1 MSRLGFPRIRV
12 EVTDPPSTDEGDM
25 EEEMRRAI
33 RESLGLN
40 LSSSSL
46 SSHSIGSSPV
56 MSPSPGRSGA
66 STPLGPFTPMYAASS
81 SALATGLHGQSD
93 SMFLRRGSAC
103 SASASNFDYERAK
116 EGPLDPNPGNVDL
129 TACFEN
135 TALLGVPAILATGV
149 FIAKIYDYQRNGTQH
164 NLGRSGLIYWPS
176 QIAKV
181 VAILALLEFLLTT
194 DFWQLS
200 PLFAC
205 GTLILAWIA
214 SLALNHQASLYEIRS
229 STELFIFQLYSVLA
243 SLVVLRTLYREDQE
257 RKTLADLDDIGF
269 KAFTHYTVAVV
280 TAFIIEAWPRGH
292 TKVQIQSG
300 ANAHDKANWFSR
312 ITFHYIQ
319 PIISLGYQRPLETSD
334 VSNTM
339 PADAKTSISYDCL
352 SRAWNIHRTE
362 AELND
367 QSPSLAR
374 VIAITYW
381 TDWVYLIVVGLVNST
396 FKFITPVLIQQILQY
411 LESGTTEEHPEPE
424 PRSKGIILAILM
436 FVVAMVVSFLM
447 GQQHKRVQELGLRI
461 RNGLV
466 SMIFRKSLRLSP
478 SSRQKSTAI
487 INHVSTDSEKFTHY
501 LIDIARMVSV
511 PYEIAIATVML
522 YRILGWSVLVG
533 LFIIVP
539 LTPVQAKV
547 GDFFDETRDAK
558 MEAMDSRVGL
568 MTEVLNGI
576 KITKLYG
583 WEESF
588 KAKIMSYR
596 DAEIKLLRRSGTV
609 LAALSLVF
617 TCLPVFMCMISLS
630 VYSLF
635 GGPGF
640 SQGEINAQLNE
651 PVGIM
656 SVIFE
661 SRSAL
666 RVACNRI
673 QKFLLLREI
682 DTSNVEREKSL
693 PRDNRKPVVEIQ
705 GATLAW
711 APEGNEPLEDG
722 DDDDGEEAGRNEE
735 GEGEPSETS
744 PLLGNNSN
752 NGKVGGGSNAINR
765 EPVLKSINLSI
776 AKGSLTVVV
785 GRVGQGKSSL
795 LSAIIGDMYKHK
807 GTIRVSGSIAYV
819 PQQAWILHS
828 SLRDNIVFG
837 MPFDQRKYD
846 RIIQAAGL
854 LPDLAILPAG
864 DQTEIGERGINL
876 SGGQKQRVSL
886 ARAAYLDADIYLL
899 DDPLSAVDAHVD
911 QHLWENLIGP
921 NGLLKDKTRILV
933 THGIHHL
940 EQVDSIVV
948 LKDGEVSEIGQYS
961 ELMSHRKAFFQLIS
975 EYSSKHK
982 RKEKL
987 KKNDAKLKDNQGVVP
1002 DDASIGSST
1011 SEETVGEPEKNP
1023 TDGDLT
1029 EEEEVEDH
1037 IVGWGVLLEFI
1048 KAMTYRHFF
1057 AIVGMF
1063 TIWEISNT
1071 MVPFW
1076 LEHWSSVASTTD
1088 HSLFYF
1094 LSIYV
1099 AIATV
1104 FMVCD
1109 YFLTYVCFVSSTVQ
1123 AAKTL
1128 HDTLLNRVLRLP
1140 MSFFDTTPSGRIL
1153 NRFSSDISSVD
1164 EVLPESLTSFLQYL
1178 YHSMAV
1184 IFVVSYV
1191 TPVFLLSLPPMVL
1204 VYVILQK
1211 YYLRTSSML
1220 RRIVSV
1226 TKSPLYEHVGESLNG
1241 RSSIRAMGIED
1252 RFILENNERTD
1263 ESGNAHYASIIT
1275 NRWLHIRLEFL
1286 AALIMVIT
1294 ALLAVYGKGT
1304 LSAGMAGLALTHT
1317 QYLAYNIIW
1326 LLRSYCDLQTELVA
1340 VERILDY
1347 SRRPTEAPAVTG
1359 IRLPDQWPEQGK
1371 IEFRNYSTRYRQ
1383 GMDLVL
1389 KNVSFEVRP
1398 GEKIGI
1404 VGRTGA
1410 GKSSLTL
1417 ALFRIIEA
1425 ANSYW
1430 AKASEDPTAVDED
1443 LQGTKKIMDG
1453 NETTVDGGSIWVD
1466 GVDISTIGLT
1476 FLRQHLAIIPQ
1487 DPTLFVGTLREN
1499 LDPFQEKLDK
1509 DLWEALERAHLK
1521 DYIKSLPEGLEHKVE
1536 QNGENYSV
1544 GQRSLICLARALL
1557 RETRVLVL
1565 DEATSS
1571 VDMKTDE
1578 LIQRT
1583 IRSEFKD
1590 RTILT
1595 IAHRIKTVMDYDKIL
1610 VLENGRVVEFA
1621 SPSALLADR
1630 SSVFYSLALQAGE
1643 ISK

>member
-1 MSRLGFPRIRV
+1 MQAG
-12 EVTDPPSTDEGDM
+12 T
-25 EEEMRRAI
+25 
-33 RESLGLN
+33 
-40 LSSSSL
+40 
-46 SSHSIGSSPV
+46 
-56 MSPSPGRSGA
+56 
-66 STPLGPFTPMYAASS
+66 
-81 SALATGLHGQSD
+81 SD
-93 SMFLRRGSAC
+93 SFTSWCGPSGW
-103 SASASNFDYERAK
+103 
-116 EGPLDPNPGNVDL
+116 GPLDPNPGNVDL

-229 STELFIFQLYSVLA
+229 STELFIFQLYSVLT

-269 KAFTHYTVAVV
+269 KAFTHYTVAVA

-339 PADAKTSISYDCL
+339 PADAKTSISYECL

-447 GQQHKRVQELGLRI
+447 GQQHKRVQELSLRI

-547 GDFFDETRDAK
+547 GDFFDVTRDAK

-568 MTEVLNGI
+568 MTEILNGI

-640 SQGEINAQLNE
+640 SRGEINAQLNE

-682 DTSNVEREKSL
+682 DSSNVEREKSL

-711 APEGNEPLEDG
+711 APEGNDPLEDE
-722 DDDDGEEAGRNEE
+722 DDDDGEEGGGDEE

-765 EPVLKSINLSI
+765 EPVLKNINLSI
-776 AKGSLTVVV
+776 AKGSLTAVV

-948 LKDGEVSEIGQYS
+948 LKDGVVSEIGQYS

-987 KKNDAKLKDNQGVVP
+987 KKNDAKLKDNRGVVP

-1037 IVGWGVLLEFI
+1037 IVGWNVLLEFI
-1048 KAMTYRHFF
+1048 KA
-1057 AIVGMF
+1057 I
-1063 TIWEISNT
+1063 
-1071 MVPFW
+1071 
-1076 LEHWSSVASTTD
+1076 
-1088 HSLFYF
+1088 
-1094 LSIYV
+1094 
-1099 AIATV
+1099 
-1104 FMVCD
+1104 
-1109 YFLTYVCFVSSTVQ
+1109 
-1123 AAKTL
+1123 
-1128 HDTLLNRVLRLP
+1128 
-1140 MSFFDTTPSGRIL
+1140 SGRIL
-1153 NRFSSDISSVD
+1153 NRFSSDISNVD

-1191 TPVFLLSLPPMVL
+1191 TPVFLLLLPPMVL
-1204 VYVILQK
+1204 IYVILQK

-1453 NETTVDGGSIWVD
+1453 NETTMDGGSIWVD

-1557 RETRVLVL
+1557 RETKVLVL

-1571 VDMKTDE
+1571 VDMETDE

-1583 IRSEFKD
+1583 IRNEFKD

-1610 VLENGRVVEFA
+1610 VLENGRMVEFA